1 MKMGWENWPPY
12 MYLDQSNKLV
22 GVDVDTI
29 SAALKMINCEVEY
42 LQMPWRRVL
51 KDAETGEL
59 NIVYGAAKTPEREL
73 WGNFSIPYRT
83 EVMRLFVLKQNVS
96 ALHLENLEDF
106 FRRDFQLAIIRD
118 NYYGPELSK
127 LEQSQAYRQQ
137 VARVLSAEQM
147 IRMLLA
153 DRVQALIGDAIFIGK
168 EIKRLGASELIE
180 AHSLIVSTTDLHV
193 IFSKQS
199 TTQQQLDGFNQALRS
214 LKEKGTLQEISD
226 KYVD

>member
-1 MKMGWENWPPY
+1 MGWENWPPY
-12 MYLDQSNKLV
+12 MYLDQSNNLV
-22 GVDVDTI
+22 GVDIDTI

-42 LQMPWRRVL
+42 VQMPWRRVL

-96 ALHLENLEDF
+96 ALHLDNLEDF

-127 LEQSQAYRQQ
+127 LEQSHIYRQQ

-147 IRMLLA
+147 IKMLLA
-153 DRVQALIGDAIFIGK
+153 DRVQALVGDAIFIGK
-168 EIKRLGASELIE
+168 ELKRLGASELIE

-199 TTQQQLDGFNQALRS
+199 TTQQQVDGFNQALRT
-214 LKEKGTLQEISD
+214 LKEKGTLQEITD
-226 KYVD
+226 KYVDY